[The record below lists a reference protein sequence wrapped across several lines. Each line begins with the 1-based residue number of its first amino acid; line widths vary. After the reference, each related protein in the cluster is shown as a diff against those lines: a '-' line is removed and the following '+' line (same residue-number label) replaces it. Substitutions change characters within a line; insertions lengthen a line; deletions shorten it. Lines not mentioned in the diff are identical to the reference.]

1 MGMKLIAAADYQ
13 DMSQKAA
20 SIFLKQMEQKKQSVL
35 GLATGGTVKGVYSE
49 LVDVFIEG
57 EISFAEAASFNLD
70 EYFGMK
76 KEDPNSYFSY
86 MQEQFF
92 SKTDF
97 ALERN
102 HIPDGTAADPMEE
115 CSRYDRLI
123 EQAGGVD
130 LQLLGI
136 GENGH
141 IGFNEPGTP
150 FEIGTHL
157 VRLTESTRQ
166 ANARYFETM
175 AQVPKEAIT
184 MGIGTIMKSRK
195 IVLLASGV
203 KKAGAIEQLWYG
215 EVTED
220 FPASVLKQ
228 HPDATIIADKEALSG
243 IRMDGKGELH
253 Q

>member
-1 MGMKLIAAADYQ
+1 MKLIAAADYR
-13 DMSQKAA
+13 DMSKKAA
-20 SIFLKQMEQKKQSVL
+20 GIFLKQMEQKRQSVL

-49 LVDVFIEG
+49 LVELFLEG
-57 EISFAEAASFNLD
+57 KISFAEAASFNLD

-92 SKTDF
+92 SHTDF
-97 ALERN
+97 AGESN
-102 HIPDGTAADPMEE
+102 YIPDGTAADPIDE

-123 EQAGGVD
+123 EQSGGVD

-141 IGFNEPGTP
+141 IGFNEPGTS

-157 VRLTESTRQ
+157 VGLTESTRQ
-166 ANARYFETM
+166 ANARYFEVM
-175 AQVPKEAIT
+175 EQVPKEAIT

-195 IVLLASGV
+195 IVLLASGG
-203 KKAGAIEQLWYG
+203 KKAAAIEQLWYG
-215 EVTED
+215 KVTED
-220 FPASVLKQ
+220 FPASVLKL
-228 HPDATIIADKEALSG
+228 HPDATIIADEEALSG
-243 IRMDGKGELH
+243 VRMEGKGELS